1 MTETPNDVVIAR
13 VRGVYGRWRRDT
25 PVSRMRADWDELFD
39 AAVAAEIEPV
49 LADGVAGEWVR
60 PTGARRDRVIVYL
73 HGGGFQV
80 GSPKSHREVIAR
92 LATEAG
98 VQAFAVE
105 YRLAPE
111 HRLPAALDDTLAVLD
126 WLESSGFAAGA
137 LALAGDSAGAALALG
152 AMIVRAGRGRARPA
166 AAFLM
171 SAWTDLTASGES
183 YRSRAELDPIHQRPV
198 ILAMARS
205 ALGPGASAEDPR
217 LSPLFADPRALR
229 ALPPMLLQVGG
240 RETLV
245 SDTEEFVAR
254 ASAAGAEARA
264 EIWPDMIHVFQ
275 QFPNELRE
283 ANEAVAIGG
292 RFLAARLGSVQQRN
306 GYA

>member
-1 MTETPNDVVIAR
+1 
-13 VRGVYGRWRRDT
+13 
-25 PVSRMRADWDELFD
+25 
-39 AAVAAEIEPV
+39 
-49 LADGVAGEWVR
+49 
-60 PTGARRDRVIVYL
+60 
-73 HGGGFQV
+73 
-80 GSPKSHREVIAR
+80 
-92 LATEAG
+92 
-98 VQAFAVE
+98 
-105 YRLAPE
+105 
-111 HRLPAALDDTLAVLD
+111 
-126 WLESSGFAAGA
+126 
-137 LALAGDSAGAALALG
+137 
-152 AMIVRAGRGRARPA
+152 MIVRAAQGRARPA

-198 ILAMARS
+198 ILTMARS

-245 SDTEEFVAR
+245 SDTVEFVAR

-292 RFLAARLGSVQQRN
+292 RFLAARLDSVQQGN